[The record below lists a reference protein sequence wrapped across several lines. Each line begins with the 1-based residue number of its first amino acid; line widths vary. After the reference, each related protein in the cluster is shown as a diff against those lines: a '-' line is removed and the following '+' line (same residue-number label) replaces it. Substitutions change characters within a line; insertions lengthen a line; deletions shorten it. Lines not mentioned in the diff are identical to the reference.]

1 MVGNSHIPAR
11 HNEDVARACL
21 SPDDNYFDLA
31 RLLNQFAQHRCFRVS
46 LDVRTVSHLGTVE
59 FRVLRTFAE
68 SFKQQ
73 GGFLKLENAGPS
85 VAATV
90 RDFGLTDLLATCASH
105 PASDMILPKHREGRD
120 R

>member
-1 MVGNSHIPAR
+1 MSGTSHLPA
-11 HNEDVARACL
+11 HQDEDVARACL

-31 RLLNQFAQHRCFRVS
+31 RLLNRLALHKCFRVS
-46 LDVRTVSHLGTVE
+46 LDVSTVSHLGTVE
-59 FRVLRTFAE
+59 FRVLRKFAE

-73 GGFLKLENAGPS
+73 GGFLKLENASPS
-85 VAATV
+85 VAAMV

-105 PASDMILPKHREGRD
+105 PPSDIILPKNREGRD